1 MNIGMISF
9 AHMHANS
16 YAKHLHRHPE
26 AELTAIWDDDPSRGQ
41 RASDTFGA
49 RYYDDLDQFLHSDVD
64 AVLVCSENAKHRDHV
79 VKASQAGKHVLC
91 EKPIATEIRDAE
103 EMIASCREHGVILQI
118 AYPVRFAPS
127 VERVRDMVQ
136 NGELGDILA
145 INGTNH
151 GQMPG
156 GWFVQKEMSGGGAA
170 TDHIVHVMD
179 LVRWM
184 LNDEVK
190 SVYAEMDTRFYD
202 IDVEDCGIVSL
213 EMESGTIVTIDPS
226 WSRPKTFPMW
236 GDVKMEMVGTKGT
249 LSVDVF
255 KQSVLY
261 FNDRDGKVQ
270 QLPWAE
276 DMDKR
281 LIDDFLDC
289 IKHNRAPSITGEDGL
304 RTLEVV
310 KAAYES
316 HESKKVVQL
325 TRR

>member
-1 MNIGMISF
+1 
-9 AHMHANS
+9 
-16 YAKHLHRHPE
+16 
-26 AELTAIWDDDPSRGQ
+26 
-41 RASDTFGA
+41 
-49 RYYDDLDQFLHSDVD
+49 
-64 AVLVCSENAKHRDHV
+64 
-79 VKASQAGKHVLC
+79 
-91 EKPIATEIRDAE
+91 
-103 EMIASCREHGVILQI
+103 
-118 AYPVRFAPS
+118 
-127 VERVRDMVQ
+127 RDMVQ

-156 GWFVQKEMSGGGAA
+156 GWFVQKEKSGGGAA

-190 SVYAEMDTRFYD
+190 SVYAEMGTRFYD

-249 LSVDVF
+249 LSVDVL

-276 DMDKR
+276 DMDK
-281 LIDDFLDC
+281 
-289 IKHNRAPSITGEDGL
+289 
-304 RTLEVV
+304 
-310 KAAYES
+310 
-316 HESKKVVQL
+316 
-325 TRR
+325 

>member
-1 MNIGMISF
+1 MVQ
-9 AHMHANS
+9 
-16 YAKHLHRHPE
+16 
-26 AELTAIWDDDPSRGQ
+26 T
-41 RASDTFGA
+41 
-49 RYYDDLDQFLHSDVD
+49 V
-64 AVLVCSENAKHRDHV
+64 
-79 VKASQAGKHVLC
+79 SQAL
-91 EKPIATEIRDAE
+91 KPLTERTTGRCLEIGLFRRR
-103 EMIASCREHGVILQI
+103 C
-118 AYPVRFAPS
+118 P
-127 VERVRDMVQ
+127 
-136 NGELGDILA
+136 
-145 INGTNH
+145 
-151 GQMPG
+151 
-156 GWFVQKEMSGGGAA
+156 GGAA

-190 SVYAEMDTRFYD
+190 SVYAEMGTRFYD

-213 EMESGTIVTIDPS
+213 DGEFGTIVTIDPS
-226 WSRPKTFPMW
+226 WSRPKMFPMW

-249 LSVDVF
+249 LSVDVL

-281 LIDDFLDC
+281 LIDDFLDPYQ
-289 IKHNRAPSITGEDGL
+289 ILSFITGEDGL

-310 KAAYES
+310 KAAYEI
-316 HESKKVVQL
+316 HELKKVVQL

>member
-1 MNIGMISF
+1 MISF

-289 IKHNRAPSITGEDGL
+289 IKHNRAPFITGEDGL

>member
-1 MNIGMISF
+1 MNIGIISF

-41 RASDTFGA
+41 RASDAFGA

-103 EMIASCREHGVILQI
+103 EMIDSCREHGVILQI

-249 LSVDVF
+249 LSVDVL

-270 QLPWAE
+270 PLAWAE

-289 IKHNRAPSITGEDGL
+289 IKHNRAPFITGEDGL